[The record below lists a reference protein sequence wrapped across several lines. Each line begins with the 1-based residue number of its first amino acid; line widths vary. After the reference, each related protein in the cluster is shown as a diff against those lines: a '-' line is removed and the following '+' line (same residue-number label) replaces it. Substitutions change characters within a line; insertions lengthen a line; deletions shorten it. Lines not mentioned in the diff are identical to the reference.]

1 MLLPHMSKNVKRF
14 SANIKILVGHSH
26 WPLNK
31 HSLSLATIL
40 TKNPDILFSHHFPS
54 SKKITEIICRSMGPQ
69 NIMTS
74 IYNQLSFTNLVFF
87 LLFIFLLW
95 FSFVFY
101 FESKYFHLILKLCSF
116 HLTTNKERRKKLYKG
131 KSSVFCMYNNQ

>member
-31 HSLSLATIL
+31 HSLSMETVL
-40 TKNPDILFSHHFPS
+40 TKKSSHIIFSTFPFQQ
-54 SKKITEIICRSMGPQ
+54 KITEIICRSMGPQ

-95 FSFVFY
+95 FLFVFY